1 MYPRHFN
8 INPLA
13 KNAFFVQ
20 SLGLKSDYY
29 NFFTVYR
36 KKDKNN
42 LILIFPFKI
51 QQELFFFKFILKFPP
66 VISSSTT
73 HWNALIIHS
82 DSFKVKSIEKKK
94 LQFKK

>member
-29 NFFTVYR
+29 NLFTVYR

-51 QQELFFFKFILKFPP
+51 QQELFFL
-66 VISSSTT
+66 
-73 HWNALIIHS
+73 N
-82 DSFKVKSIEKKK
+82 SFLSFHQ
-94 LQFKK
+94 LFLPQQRTGMRL